1 MDLQVITELALHK
14 PTLRQRMARRIRN
27 AYRYDTA
34 FWRSAVAGP
43 WGAGMF
49 AFGLLALGMPTGLGS
64 PVDLLLFL
72 LAGTLCLYLTAHAAA
87 LVLALIGV
95 PIPRLFTGAVLFDF
109 AAVFVIFNYNE
120 VSIPA
125 AAVIAAGISLAGVAA
140 GLLAGALA
148 SRRLR
153 LRHKA
158 AAALTAALLVAA
170 AAIWPFAAGN
180 DSAVPA
186 YQGAQSA
193 GVETAGG
200 VDEGGGLAL
209 GGDAEEALAAA
220 VPSLADQLDSPAEP
234 GPYAVST
241 FTYGSGNDA
250 WQPEYGEAVDVKSES
265 VDASA
270 YIKKWSVYR
279 TAYWGFNQRALPLN
293 GRVWMPAMAEGE
305 STGDSQN
312 PFPLVLIVHG
322 NHLMEDFS
330 DDGYAY
336 LGELLASRGFITVSI
351 DENFLNYSVWTGIP
365 DNDMKVRAW
374 ILLKHLQQLGAFAD
388 EPGNPLYGKID
399 LARIGLVGHSRGG
412 QAVAMAAAYKD
423 WFGSDAEL
431 IQSLS
436 AFRIEAI
443 AAIAPTDKK
452 VDGKVTHLKDVS
464 YLTLQGARDGD
475 VSDFDGDRQY
485 MRTSYSPGQG
495 RFKASLY
502 IEDANHSQF
511 NSSWG
516 GRDVSYPKG
525 ILLSRDGMLSP
536 AEQRS
541 IAKVY
546 LSAFFEETLRSRRF
560 GGGAVPVFASS
571 ASAASSA
578 VSSPSAAASDAP
590 STTGE
595 ASVTTSAPGR
605 YLPLLQDY
613 RTGLA
618 WLPDT
623 AYYNRFESS
632 AFTAWARYDEDS
644 DRVTLPGGGKAA
656 ASGLA
661 WKEEDARNRQNGV
674 KPSRG
679 IVLERRLNGGEP
691 SAYGLSWE
699 QGAPLPN
706 SGQPEG
712 LAFSLTD
719 RSYELEDGVTP
730 DAALASGSVAM
741 DIELIDGNGI
751 SVRVPLERFR
761 DAEPLPVTSFT
772 IHPWLDRH
780 LSGGKYKHPT
790 EAVFQTYRLSLADFA
805 AANPD
810 FDPNT
815 GIRGLAFR
823 LSGGS
828 AKLMLDDIGVY

>member
-1 MDLQVITELALHK
+1 MELQVVTELLSSK
-14 PTLRQRMARRIRN
+14 PKWRYRIARRLRN

-49 AFGLLALGMPTGLGS
+49 AFGLLALGMPTGLGTA
-64 PVDLLLFL
+64 VDLLLFL
-72 LAGTLCLYLTAHAAA
+72 LAGTLGLYLTAHTAA
-87 LVLALIGV
+87 LLLALIGV

-120 VSIPA
+120 VSA
-125 AAVIAAGISLAGVAA
+125 AASAVVAGGISLAGIAA
-140 GLLAGALA
+140 GLIGGTLA

-153 LRHKA
+153 LRQKA
-158 AAALTAALLVAA
+158 TAALLGAAVVAG

-193 GVETAGG
+193 GIESAGEVG
-200 VDEGGGLAL
+200 EGGGLAL
-209 GGDAEEALAAA
+209 GGAAEGAPAAA
-220 VPSLADQLDSPAEP
+220 VPSLADQLGSPTEP
-234 GPYAVST
+234 GPYEVST
-241 FTYGSGNDA
+241 LTYGSGNDA
-250 WQPEYGEAVDVKSES
+250 WQPEYGAAVDITSEA

-293 GRVWMPAMAEGE
+293 GRVWMPAVPEASVDGRTDGGTGAEGQ
-305 STGDSQN
+305 GQ
-312 PFPLVLIVHG
+312 FPLVLIVHG

-336 LGELLASRGFITVSI
+336 LGELLASRGFIAVSI

-374 ILLKHLQQLGAFAD
+374 ILLKHLQQIGAFAA
-388 EPGNPLYGKID
+388 EPGNPLYNKID
-399 LARIGLVGHSRGG
+399 FTRVGLAGHSRGG
-412 QAVAMAAAYKD
+412 QAVAMAADYKD
-423 WFGSDAEL
+423 WFGDDAEL
-431 IQSLS
+431 MQSLAS
-436 AFRIEAI
+436 FRIEAV

-452 VDGKVTHLKDVS
+452 VDGKFTQLKDVS

-485 MRTSYSPGQG
+485 MRTSYSQG
-495 RFKASLY
+495 GSRFKASLY
-502 IEDANHSQF
+502 IGDANHSQF

-525 ILLSRDGMLSP
+525 ILLSRNGMLSP
-536 AEQRS
+536 NEQRS

-546 LSAFFEETLRSRRF
+546 LSAFFEETLR
-560 GGGAVPVFASS
+560 GGASGAN
-571 ASAASSA
+571 
-578 VSSPSAAASDAP
+578 DNN
-590 STTGE
+590 
-595 ASVTTSAPGR
+595 

-623 AYYNRFESS
+623 AYYNRFESG
-632 AFTAWARYDEDS
+632 AFAAWARYDEDS
-644 DRVTLPGGGKAA
+644 NRMTLPGGGKAE
-656 ASGLA
+656 ASALS
-661 WKEEDARNRQNGV
+661 WKEEDAKNRQNGG

-679 IVLERRLNGGEP
+679 IVLERRQNGDEP
-691 SAYGLSWE
+691 STYALTWE
-699 QGAPLPN
+699 HGASLPV
-706 SGQPEG
+706 GGKPEA

-719 RSYELEDGVTP
+719 RSFELEDGDTP
-730 DAALASGSVAM
+730 DAPLASGTVTLE
-741 DIELIDGNGI
+741 IELTDGNGT
-751 SVRVPLERFR
+751 SVRLPLARFM

-772 IHPWLDRH
+772 IYPWLERH

-790 EAVFQTYRLSLADFA
+790 EAVYQTYRLSLADFA
-805 AANPD
+805 AADPD
-810 FDPNT
+810 FAPDT

>member
-1 MDLQVITELALHK
+1 MELQVVTELLQSQPK
-14 PTLRQRMARRIRN
+14 LRSRIARRIRN

-49 AFGLLALGMPTGLGS
+49 AFGLLALGMPTGLGTA
-64 PVDLLLFL
+64 VDLLLFL
-72 LAGTLCLYLTAHAAA
+72 LAGTMGLYLTAHVVA
-87 LVLALIGV
+87 LLLALIGV

-120 VSIPA
+120 VSPA
-125 AAVIAAGISLAGVAA
+125 AAAVVAGIISLAGIAA
-140 GLLAGALA
+140 GLFGGTLA

-158 AAALTAALLVAA
+158 AAALMAALLVTA

-186 YQGAQSA
+186 FQGAQSA
-193 GVETAGG
+193 GMQEAGD
-200 VDEGGGLAL
+200 VDGAP
-209 GGDAEEALAAA
+209 AAA
-220 VPSLADQLDSPAEP
+220 VPSLADQLGSPAEP
-234 GPYAVST
+234 GPYEVST
-241 FTYGSGNDA
+241 LTYGSGNDA
-250 WQPEYGEAVDVKSES
+250 WQPEYGEAVDVTSEA

-293 GRVWMPAMAEGE
+293 GRVWMPAAAEGSAHAE
-305 STGDSQN
+305 G
-312 PFPLVLIVHG
+312 PGRFPLVLIVHG

-336 LGELLASRGFITVSI
+336 LGELLASRGFIAVSV

-374 ILLKHLQQLGAFAD
+374 ILLKHLQQIGDFAA

-399 LARIGLVGHSRGG
+399 FTRIGLVGHSRGG
-412 QAVAMAAAYKD
+412 QAVAMAADYKD
-423 WFGSDAEL
+423 WFGDDAEL
-431 IQSLS
+431 MQRLASC
-436 AFRIEAI
+436 RIEAV
-443 AAIAPTDKK
+443 AAIAPTDRK
-452 VDGKVTHLKDVS
+452 VDGKVTQLKDVS

-485 MRTSYSPGQG
+485 MRTGYSPGGG

-502 IEDANHSQF
+502 IGDANHSQF

-536 AEQRS
+536 AEQRG

-546 LSAFFEETLRSRRF
+546 LSAFFEETLQS
-560 GGGAVPVFASS
+560 
-571 ASAASSA
+571 
-578 VSSPSAAASDAP
+578 
-590 STTGE
+590 GE
-595 ASVTTSAPGR
+595 PGR

-623 AYYNRFESS
+623 AYYNRFESG

-644 DRVTLPGGGKAA
+644 NRITLPGGGKAE
-656 ASGLA
+656 ASALS
-661 WKEEDARNRQNGV
+661 WKEEDAKNRQNGG

-679 IVLERRLNGGEP
+679 IVLERRQNGDGDEP
-691 SAYGLSWE
+691 SVYALTW
-699 QGAPLPN
+699 QHGAPLPA
-706 SGQPEG
+706 GGKLEE

-719 RSYELEDGVTP
+719 RSFELEDDDTP
-730 DAALASGSVAM
+730 NAALASGTVALEV
-741 DIELIDGNGI
+741 ELTDGNGT
-751 SVRVPLERFR
+751 SVRLPLAWFM
-761 DAEPLPVTSFT
+761 DTEPLPVTSFT

-805 AANPD
+805 AAQPD
-810 FDPNT
+810 FAPET
-815 GIRGLAFR
+815 GIRGLSFR